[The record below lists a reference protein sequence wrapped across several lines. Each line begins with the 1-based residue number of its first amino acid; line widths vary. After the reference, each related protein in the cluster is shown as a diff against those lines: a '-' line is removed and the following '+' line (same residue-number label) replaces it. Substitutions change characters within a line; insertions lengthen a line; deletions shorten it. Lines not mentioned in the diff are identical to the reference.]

1 MSRAEIAQSV
11 EQLSRNQ
18 QVVGSIPI
26 FGTIFGIIY
35 FLRKT
40 IDVQWSFVF
49 LTLIINRTT
58 SVVTIYI

>member
-1 MSRAEIAQSV
+1 MARAEIAQSV

-26 FGTIFGIIY
+26 FGTIFRIIY

-40 IDVQWSFVF
+40 IDVRWSFVF
-49 LTLIINRTT
+49 YGQEEWLFFDTT
-58 SVVTIYI
+58 DKM